1 MKRVAKT
8 VGFFDLMEKYSTER
22 KARRYFENLRWGKTP
37 ICVKC
42 GGFQKIT
49 KQKKRPGQ
57 YWCGDC
63 RSYFTAFTDTPLE
76 NAKVKPRQWIMAAY
90 LLVTARKGISA
101 MQLSKEVSVSYPT
114 AWYMLH
120 RLRLACGGKMEA
132 LLSGEVEADETYL
145 GGHDRNRKHS
155 KKINPGSG
163 SKKDKVSIVGVRER
177 ETGRVKAQMVP
188 DTKGETLQKFVREN
202 IIPGSTLYT
211 DENRG
216 YVHLGDEYG
225 GEYKHERV
233 KHSAKE
239 FVNGMAHTNGIE
251 SVWAVLKR
259 GFNGVYHNWSKKHC
273 RAYVDEFTFRLNEG
287 NCEIDTEDR
296 LDSLFKAMVGKTITY
311 KELTAN

>member
-8 VGFFDLMEKYSTER
+8 VGLFDLMEKYSTDT
-22 KARRYFENLRWGKTP
+22 KARKYFENLRWGKTP
-37 ICVKC
+37 VCIRC

-49 KQKKRPGQ
+49 KQKKKPGR

-76 NAKVKPRQWIMAAY
+76 YAKVKPRQWIMAAY
-90 LLVTARKGISA
+90 LLMTARKGVSSL
-101 MQLSKEVSVSYPT
+101 QLSKELSVSQPT
-114 AWYMLH
+114 AWYILH
-120 RLRLACGGKMEA
+120 RLRLACEGNMEA
-132 LLSGEVEADETYL
+132 LRGAVEADETYL
-145 GGHDRNRKHS
+145 GGVDRNRKHS

-177 ETGRVKAQMVP
+177 ETGRVKAQMVS
-188 DTKGETLQKFVREN
+188 DTKGETLRNFVTEN
-202 IIPGSTLYT
+202 VIPGATLYT

-216 YVHLGDEYG
+216 YTHLGEQYG

-259 GFNGVYHNWSKKHC
+259 GFNGVYHNWSKKHIH
-273 RAYVDEFTFRLNEG
+273 AYVNEFTFRLNEG
-287 NCEIDTEDR
+287 NCEIDTEER
-296 LDSLFKAMVGKTITY
+296 LDSLFKSMVGKTITY